1 MENKFRSMRRTKQYV
16 PETECIEIL
25 KKADTD
31 VLALIGDG
39 DYPYAVPLNFV
50 YDSGK
55 IYFHSAMAGHKVD
68 AAAKN
73 EKASFCV
80 IDKDK
85 VVPEEY
91 ATHYRSIIIFG
102 KIKIME
108 DEPAKRDAI
117 EKLAIKYAPKD
128 SAENRNY
135 EIDDSMDHLCMLE
148 LSIEHMTGKEAMA
161 LAQERETAV
170 K

>member
-25 KKADTD
+25 KKADTG

-117 EKLAIKYAPKD
+117 EKLAI
-128 SAENRNY
+128 
-135 EIDDSMDHLCMLE
+135 
-148 LSIEHMTGKEAMA
+148 
-161 LAQERETAV
+161 
-170 K
+170 